1 MNQRIYYY
9 GIIALLV
16 LLSFIVVLA
25 TKNLACY
32 LVKKYILANKRI
44 IYYLEV

>member
-9 GIIALLV
+9 GMIALLV
-16 LLSFIVVLA
+16 LLSFMVVLA
-25 TKNLACY
+25 IQKLACY
-32 LVKKYILANKRI
+32 LMKKYILANKII